1 MVASRRAAV
10 ACSKPK
16 MMKVRVAVGV
26 IIVVAILFAT
36 IRIVDSTI
44 DNRRRA
50 NEDKSN
56 ETVVTGLSA
65 DIRTDSITEFIVEFG
80 NVPYGS
86 TATQTIRLRNITDKP
101 LSLTEYQATCR
112 CTWIELPRSP
122 IAPKEYAE
130 AEIFFDSRGEY
141 GTVGNY
147 IEIATSDERCRVAVW
162 MSADVVN

>member
-1 MVASRRAAV
+1 MKRRV
-10 ACSKPK
+10 
-16 MMKVRVAVGV
+16 V
-26 IIVVAILFAT
+26 IGLIVVVVALFAA
-36 IRIVDSTI
+36 IRIWDSTT
-44 DNRRRA
+44 DNRNRK
-50 NEDKSN
+50 NE
-56 ETVVTGLSA
+56 VTTSEDLFAGLSA

-80 NVPYGS
+80 DVPYGA
-86 TATQTIRLRNITDKP
+86 TATQRIRLRNTTDKP

-130 AEIFFDSRGEY
+130 AEVFFDSRGEY